1 MLEKVKTAYDLQRDK
16 IISQSKLIKNGLTLK
31 KNSVLNQS
39 LEPILETSMANLDK
53 LNGGFI
59 GAPKFPHFIF
69 FETYY

>member
-53 LNGGFI
+53 LNGGFYWSTKI
-59 GAPKFPHFIF
+59 STFYIF
-69 FETYY
+69 